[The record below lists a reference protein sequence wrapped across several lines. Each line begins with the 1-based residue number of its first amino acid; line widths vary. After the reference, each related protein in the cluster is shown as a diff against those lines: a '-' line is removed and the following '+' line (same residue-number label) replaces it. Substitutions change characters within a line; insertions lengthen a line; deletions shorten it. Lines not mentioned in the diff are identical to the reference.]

1 MMEKVSQENR
11 SINNQQNV
19 KLYPKF
25 VFQWHFIPCSKISN
39 LIPGKMYQQIKA
51 SDSKKST
58 ARMDIKKTTSSKPIS
73 LPDSTTDLWDKRKLS
88 HIVSKAFKVIHIRH
102 LHKQITKQFKDSRTA
117 VQKQQRQS
125 SLLKVTAPS
134 RTQP

>member
-1 MMEKVSQENR
+1 
-11 SINNQQNV
+11 
-19 KLYPKF
+19 
-25 VFQWHFIPCSKISN
+25 
-39 LIPGKMYQQIKA
+39 MYQQIKA

-88 HIVSKAFKVIHIRH
+88 HIVSKAFKVIHVRH

-125 SLLKVTAPS
+125 SLLKVTAES